1 MGNINVLLLDVTP
14 ISLGIETVGGV
25 MTKLIERNKT
35 IPCKAANTFTTY
47 DDNQTSVF
55 IQVYEG
61 ERQFVK
67 DNNRLGKFVVTGIP
81 PAPRGLPQIEE
92 PQIEVTFDLSA
103 NGILSVHAENKKE
116 LNKPEAGNNLLAIR
130 MSSDLNAS
138 GNPAINRSS
147 SGFIFTKSH
156 SGRLSEEEIKK
167 SVADANKYKEEDELM
182 KKKVIWKNDL
192 KNMAYQIRN
201 LLDDPIISNK
211 IDDADKTKMRKQI
224 NETANWMDNNQ
235 AAEHDEFQ
243 RRR

>member
-1 MGNINVLLLDVTP
+1 MDAYFDETQDLPKTKYMRLFWWEDLLLFHRFDLKLAEVWMP
-14 ISLGIETVGGV
+14 ILTRL
-25 MTKLIERNKT
+25 LIERNKT

-61 ERQFVK
+61 ERQFV
-67 DNNRLGKFVVTGIP
+67 
-81 PAPRGLPQIEE
+81 
-92 PQIEVTFDLSA
+92 
-103 NGILSVHAENKKE
+103 
-116 LNKPEAGNNLLAIR
+116 
-130 MSSDLNAS
+130 
-138 GNPAINRSS
+138 
-147 SGFIFTKSH
+147 
-156 SGRLSEEEIKK
+156 
-167 SVADANKYKEEDELM
+167 
-182 KKKVIWKNDL
+182 L

-235 AAEHDEFQ
+235 AAEHDAFQ